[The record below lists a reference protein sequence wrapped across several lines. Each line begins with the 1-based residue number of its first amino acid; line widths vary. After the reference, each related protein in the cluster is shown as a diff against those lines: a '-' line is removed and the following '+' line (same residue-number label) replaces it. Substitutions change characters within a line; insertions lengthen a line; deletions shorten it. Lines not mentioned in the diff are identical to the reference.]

1 LQQAESLFKQA
12 WQTVPFYRQRLQDV
26 TKLRSGVLCLE
37 HIRQI
42 PLLRKSDIQD
52 HKADLMSRALPKS
65 HLPLHKMQTS
75 GSTGPPVTVNG
86 TNITANFQNALGLRW
101 NGWHRRNFNFKLANI
116 RFPLP
121 VRTGPP
127 RKHRPWVRGFT
138 TGPKVS
144 IGSDQPVERQIE
156 WLLDENPHYL
166 SIFPT
171 NLDAL
176 LDRCEK
182 SGIRFS
188 NLREVQTRGEA
199 LSTNVPARCDEVLGV
214 PLNDLYGVTEFGY
227 VAMQC
232 PDTSNYH
239 VQSEH
244 LLVEVLDDDGNSV
257 APGSMGRVVITDLH
271 NFAMPLIRYDVGD
284 LAVVGSTCSC
294 GRGLL
299 VLEKILGRT
308 RSLFVLPSGDKYM
321 PLYSDALFELK
332 KISQAL
338 NRPS

>member
-1 LQQAESLFKQA
+1 
-12 WQTVPFYRQRLQDV
+12 
-26 TKLRSGVLCLE
+26 
-37 HIRQI
+37 
-42 PLLRKSDIQD
+42 
-52 HKADLMSRALPKS
+52 
-65 HLPLHKMQTS
+65 
-75 GSTGPPVTVNG
+75 
-86 TNITANFQNALGLRW
+86 
-101 NGWHRRNFNFKLANI
+101 
-116 RFPLP
+116 
-121 VRTGPP
+121 
-127 RKHRPWVRGFT
+127 
-138 TGPKVS
+138 
-144 IGSDQPVERQIE
+144 
-156 WLLDENPHYL
+156 LLDENPHYL

-199 LSTNVPARCDEVLGV
+199 LSTNVRARCDEVLGV

-332 KISQAL
+332 KNIPGIEQTKLIQRTRRDVTMRMVVSQAL
-338 NRPS
+338 SGTEESRVIKEMTIALGGHFELQLEYVDDIPRAASGKFEEAICEVEGD